1 MGFLASVPS
10 DHPKADCGNPALVRQ
25 AGSGRI
31 AVMDAL
37 FAILHAHGAA
47 ELALISGV
55 FVLAGMVKGVVGL
68 GLPTVAVGLL
78 GMMMAP
84 REAAALLVVPS
95 LVTNV
100 WQLAA
105 GPAAGS
111 LARRLW
117 PMLAGIA
124 VGTLAGGMLL
134 PASASADA
142 VAALGGAL
150 IMYAAGGLASF
161 TLQVPATGERAAS
174 PVVGL
179 VTGAVTAA
187 TGVFVIPAVPYLQG
201 LRLER
206 DMLVQALGLAFT
218 TSTIALAASLL
229 LAGQFAMESA
239 GLSFYALVPALA
251 GMMLGQWIRGRIR
264 PELFRRCFFIGLL
277 GLGLH
282 LMLRPFIG

>member
-1 MGFLASVPS
+1 
-10 DHPKADCGNPALVRQ
+10 
-25 AGSGRI
+25 
-31 AVMDAL
+31 MDVL
-37 FAILHAHGAA
+37 LSILHAHAPA
-47 ELALISGV
+47 DLALIALV
-55 FVLAGMVKGVVGL
+55 FVLAGLVKGVVGL

-105 GPAAGS
+105 GPSAGL

-117 PMLAGIA
+117 PMLAGIVA
-124 VGTLAGGMLL
+124 GTLLGGMLL

-142 VAALGGAL
+142 VTALGGAL
-150 IMYAAGGLASF
+150 MMYAAAGLASF
-161 TLQVPATGERAAS
+161 TLHVPPSGERAAS

-201 LRLER
+201 LKLER
-206 DMLVQALGLAFT
+206 DALVQALGLAFT
-218 TSTIALAASLL
+218 TSTVALAASLL
-229 LAGQFAMESA
+229 LAGQFQVQAA
-239 GLSFYALVPALA
+239 GLSFVALAPALA

-264 PELFRRCFFIGLL
+264 PALFRRCFFIGLFV
-277 GLGLH
+277 LGLH
-282 LMLRPFIG
+282 LLLRPFIG

>member
-1 MGFLASVPS
+1 
-10 DHPKADCGNPALVRQ
+10 
-25 AGSGRI
+25 
-31 AVMDAL
+31 MDS
-37 FAILHAHGAA
+37 FFSILHALVLGHEPA
-47 ELALISGV
+47 ELALISLV
-55 FVLAGMVKGVVGL
+55 FVLAGLVKGVVGL

-105 GPAAGS
+105 GPAAGA

-124 VGTLAGGMLL
+124 AGTLLGGLLL
-134 PASASADA
+134 PASVSTDA

-150 IMYAAGGLASF
+150 IMYAAAGLASF
-161 TLQVPATGERAAS
+161 TLHVPPSGERAAS

-201 LRLER
+201 LKLEK
-206 DMLVQALGLAFT
+206 DMLIQALGLAFT

-229 LAGQFAMESA
+229 LAGQFEVQAA
-239 GLSFYALVPALA
+239 GLSFFALVPALA

-277 GLGLH
+277 ALGLH
-282 LMLRPFIG
+282 LLLRPFIG

>member
-1 MGFLASVPS
+1 
-10 DHPKADCGNPALVRQ
+10 
-25 AGSGRI
+25 
-31 AVMDAL
+31 MDTL
-37 FAILHAHGAA
+37 LSILHAHGTA
-47 ELALISGV
+47 ELAWISLV
-55 FVLAGMVKGVVGL
+55 FVLAGLVKGVVGL

-105 GPAAGS
+105 GPSAGL

-124 VGTLAGGMLL
+124 AGTLLGGVLL
-134 PASASADA
+134 PASVSVDA

-150 IMYAAGGLASF
+150 IMYAAAGLASF
-161 TLQVPATGERAAS
+161 TLHVPASGERVAS

-201 LRLER
+201 LGLER
-206 DMLVQALGLAFT
+206 TMGRDALVQALGLAFT

-229 LAGQFAMESA
+229 LGGQFEMQAA
-239 GLSFYALVPALA
+239 GLSLYALVPALG
-251 GMMLGQWIRGRIR
+251 GMLIGQWIRGRIR

-277 GLGLH
+277 ALGLH
-282 LMLRPFIG
+282 LMLRPFLG

>member
-1 MGFLASVPS
+1 
-10 DHPKADCGNPALVRQ
+10 
-25 AGSGRI
+25 
-31 AVMDAL
+31 MDAL
-37 FAILHAHGAA
+37 LSILHAHAPA
-47 ELALISGV
+47 ELALISLV
-55 FVLAGMVKGVVGL
+55 FALAGLVKGVVGL

-105 GPAAGS
+105 GPSAGA

-124 VGTLAGGMLL
+124 AGTIAGGMLL
-134 PASASADA
+134 PASASVDA

-150 IMYAAGGLASF
+150 MMYAAAGLASF
-161 TLQVPATGERAAS
+161 TLHVPPSGERAAS

-201 LRLER
+201 LKLER

-218 TSTIALAASLL
+218 TSTVALAASLL
-229 LAGQFAMESA
+229 LAGQFEVQAA
-239 GLSFYALVPALA
+239 GLSFFALVPALA
-251 GMMLGQWIRGRIR
+251 GMTIGQWIRGRIR
-264 PELFRRCFFIGLL
+264 PALFRRCFFIGLMA
-277 GLGLH
+277 LGLH
-282 LMLRPFIG
+282 LLLRPFLG

>member
-1 MGFLASVPS
+1 
-10 DHPKADCGNPALVRQ
+10 
-25 AGSGRI
+25 
-31 AVMDAL
+31 MDAL
-37 FAILHAHGAA
+37 LSILHAH
-47 ELALISGV
+47 EPVDLTLISLI
-55 FVLAGMVKGVVGL
+55 FLLAGLVRGVVGL

-105 GPAAGS
+105 GPSAGL

-134 PASASADA
+134 PASASLDA

-150 IMYAAGGLASF
+150 MMVAAAGLASF
-161 TLQVPATGERAAS
+161 TLHVPPSGERAAS

-187 TGVFVIPAVPYLQG
+187 TGVFVIPAVPYLRG
-201 LRLER
+201 LRLGR
-206 DMLVQALGLAFT
+206 DKMVQALGLAFT

-229 LAGQFAMESA
+229 LAGQFGMQAA
-239 GLSFYALVPALA
+239 GLSVYALLPALV
-251 GMMLGQWIRGRIR
+251 GMMMGQWIRGRIR
-264 PELFRRCFFIGLL
+264 PALFRRCFFIGLL
-277 GLGLH
+277 GLGLY
-282 LMLRPFIG
+282 LMLRPFLG

>member
-1 MGFLASVPS
+1 
-10 DHPKADCGNPALVRQ
+10 
-25 AGSGRI
+25 
-31 AVMDAL
+31 MDAFL
-37 FAILHAHGAA
+37 SILHAHGAG
-47 ELALISGV
+47 ELALISLV
-55 FVLAGMVKGVVGL
+55 FLLAGLVKGVVGL

-105 GPAAGS
+105 GPAAGA

-124 VGTLAGGMLL
+124 AGTLVGGMLL

-150 IMYAAGGLASF
+150 IMYGAAGLASF
-161 TLQVPATGERAAS
+161 TLHVPPSGERAAS

-229 LAGQFAMESA
+229 LAGQFEMQAA
-239 GLSFYALVPALA
+239 GLSIYALVPALA
-251 GMMLGQWIRGRIR
+251 GMTIGQWVRGRIR
-264 PELFRRCFFIGLL
+264 PELFRRCFFIGLV

-282 LMLRPFIG
+282 LLLRPFIG

>member
-1 MGFLASVPS
+1 
-10 DHPKADCGNPALVRQ
+10 
-25 AGSGRI
+25 
-31 AVMDAL
+31 MDAL
-37 FAILHAHGAA
+37 LSILHAHGTV
-47 ELALISGV
+47 ELALIACV
-55 FVLAGMVKGVVGL
+55 FVLAGLVKGVVGL

-105 GPAAGS
+105 GPAAGA

-124 VGTLAGGMLL
+124 AGTLVGGMLL
-134 PASASADA
+134 PASGSADA

-150 IMYAAGGLASF
+150 MMYAAAGLASF
-161 TLQVPATGERAAS
+161 TLHVPPRGERAAS

-229 LAGQFAMESA
+229 LAGQFEMQTA
-239 GLSFYALVPALA
+239 GLSFFALVPALT
-251 GMMLGQWIRGRIR
+251 GMLLGQWIRGRIR
-264 PELFRRCFFIGLL
+264 PEIFRRCFFLGLL
-277 GLGLH
+277 ALGLH
-282 LMLRPFIG
+282 LLLRPFLS

>member
-1 MGFLASVPS
+1 
-10 DHPKADCGNPALVRQ
+10 
-25 AGSGRI
+25 
-31 AVMDAL
+31 MDAL
-37 FAILHAHGAA
+37 LSILHAHAPLD
-47 ELALISGV
+47 LALIALV
-55 FVLAGMVKGVVGL
+55 FVLAGLVKGVVGL

-105 GPAAGS
+105 GPAAGA

-117 PMLAGIA
+117 PMLGGIA
-124 VGTLAGGMLL
+124 AGTLIGGMLL
-134 PASASADA
+134 PASGSADA

-150 IMYAAGGLASF
+150 MMYAAAGLASF
-161 TLQVPATGERAAS
+161 TLHVPPSGERAAS

-206 DMLVQALGLAFT
+206 DMLIQALGLAFT

-229 LAGQFAMESA
+229 LAGQFEMQAA
-239 GLSFYALVPALA
+239 GLSFFALAPALG
-251 GMMLGQWIRGRIR
+251 GMLLGQWIRGRIR
-264 PELFRRCFFIGLL
+264 PEIFRRCFFLGLL
-277 GLGLH
+277 ALGLH
-282 LMLRPFIG
+282 LLLRPFLS

>member
-1 MGFLASVPS
+1 
-10 DHPKADCGNPALVRQ
+10 
-25 AGSGRI
+25 
-31 AVMDAL
+31 MDAFL
-37 FAILHAHGAA
+37 SILQGHQPID
-47 ELALISGV
+47 LALIALV
-55 FVLAGMVKGVVGL
+55 FLLAGLVKGVVGL

-95 LVTNV
+95 LVTNG

-105 GPAAGS
+105 GPSAGA

-124 VGTLAGGMLL
+124 AGTLLGGLLL
-134 PASASADA
+134 PASVSADA

-150 IMYAAGGLASF
+150 IMYAAAGLASF
-161 TLQVPATGERAAS
+161 TLHVPASGERVAS

-201 LRLER
+201 LKLER

-218 TSTIALAASLL
+218 TSTVALAASLL
-229 LAGQFAMESA
+229 LAGQFELQAA
-239 GLSFYALVPALA
+239 GLSFYALIPALA
-251 GMMLGQWIRGRIR
+251 GMLAGQWVRGRI
-264 PELFRRCFFIGLL
+264 PPALFRRCFFVGLL

-282 LMLRPFIG
+282 LLLRPFMS